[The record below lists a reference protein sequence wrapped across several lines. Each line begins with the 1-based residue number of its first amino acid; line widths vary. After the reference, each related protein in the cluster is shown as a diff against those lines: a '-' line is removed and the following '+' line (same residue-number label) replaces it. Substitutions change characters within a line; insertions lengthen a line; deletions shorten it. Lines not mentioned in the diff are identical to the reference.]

1 MTKTKE
7 KVEGAIEVSKDLGV
21 RLYKV
26 EKVREKDDNGN
37 DITCPT
43 LAFAHLI
50 MESPYGDL
58 VLRGFRVLRG
68 KDGKPFVARP
78 GRTRPLYD
86 SNGNKV
92 ATQRYNDI
100 RIDGDADA
108 EFDKALKDRILSA
121 FEG

>member
-1 MTKTKE
+1 MTKTKD
-7 KVEGAIEVSKDLGV
+7 KMEVSKDLGV
-21 RLYKV
+21 RLFKV
-26 EKVREKDDNGN
+26 DKVREKDDNGN
-37 DITCPT
+37 NITCPT

-68 KDGKPFVARP
+68 KDGNPFVARP

-92 ATQRYNDI
+92 STQRFNDI
-100 RIDGDADA
+100 RIDGNDDA
-108 EFDKALKDRILSA
+108 EFDKALKEKILSA
-121 FEG
+121 YGSE

>member
-1 MTKTKE
+1 MATKE
-7 KVEGAIEVSKDLGV
+7 AKIEVGKDLGV
-21 RLYKV
+21 RLFKV
-26 EKVREKDDNGN
+26 ESVREKDDSGN

-58 VLRGFRVLRG
+58 ILRGFRVLRG
-68 KDGKPFVARP
+68 KDGSPFVARP

-86 SNGNKV
+86 SKGVKV
-92 ATQRYNDI
+92 STQRFNDI

-108 EFDKALKDRILSA
+108 PFDKALKERILSA
-121 FEG
+121 FGSK